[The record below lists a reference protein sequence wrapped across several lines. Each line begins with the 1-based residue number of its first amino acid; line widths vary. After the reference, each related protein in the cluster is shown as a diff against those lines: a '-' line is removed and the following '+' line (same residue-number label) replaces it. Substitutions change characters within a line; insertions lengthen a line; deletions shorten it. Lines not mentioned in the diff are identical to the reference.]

1 MKWQLCGPID
11 IAVDEE
17 TMRKAFAKAKRLL
30 YVRGASAADIWSPPE
45 HVPSGMTAQCAAA
58 KRIAHIAHGGTDI
71 ARGVG
76 ALTLVTLP
84 KWEKSA
90 SARLEVEVA
99 KAVGVPVVTFEDAAR
114 MVGA

>member
-17 TMRKAFAKAKRLL
+17 TMRRAFAKAKRLL
-30 YVRGASAADIWSPPE
+30 YARGASAADIWSPPE
-45 HVPSGMTAQCAAA
+45 HVASGMSAQYGAA
-58 KRIAHIAHGGTDI
+58 KRIANIAHAGSNI

-84 KWEKSA
+84 KWEMSE

-99 KAVGVPVVTFEDAAR
+99 KAVGVPVVTFDDAAR